1 MSHPQPPFGPQD
13 PNQQPA
19 EPPTQ
24 AFPTAPMPPVP
35 GNPYAPQPP
44 VSGAPQP
51 PYPPVFGAPQPAY
64 PPVSGGPQP
73 AYPPQPPAAGG
84 PYPPPGDAYPPG
96 PYPPAPGQPFGAPPP
111 AKKSNK
117 NVWIIVGIVAAVLL
131 LLCCGG
137 GIFAVYNGFDKA
149 REAVESLPTSGVT
162 ADPFDDTPTGG
173 PESTPGPNRTDGE
186 TFNMKPGET
195 LVVTDDQG
203 TVEITVSKFHTKN
216 KACKAYLPEPKN
228 GLYLIADVTAEVTK
242 GTGSI
247 NPFYF
252 SWIDTNGNEEN
263 GLEGALSGCGKLLGS
278 GVNLAAGSKRTGQ
291 LVFDVTDTNGTL
303 EYEHQL
309 ETAGSWRP

>member
-13 PNQQPA
+13 PNQQPT

-51 PYPPVFGAPQPAY
+51 AY
-64 PPVSGGPQP
+64 PPAPGEPQP
-73 AYPPQPPAAGG
+73 AYPPQPTAAGG
-84 PYPPPGDAYPPG
+84 GYPPPGGAYPSAPGGAYAPG
-96 PYPPAPGQPFGAPPP
+96 PYPPAPGQPFGTPP
-111 AKKSNK
+111 AKKSSK

-137 GIFAVYNGFDKA
+137 GVYTVYGGFKKA
-149 REAVESLPTSGVT
+149 QEAIESLPTPGIT
-162 ADPFDDTPTGG
+162 TDPFDETPTEAPQSK
-173 PESTPGPNRTDGE
+173 PEPNRTDGE

-195 LVVTDDQG
+195 LVITDDES
-203 TVEITVSKFHTKN
+203 TLEITVSKFQTRD
-216 KACKAYLPEPKN
+216 KACKAYLPEPQN

-247 NPFYF
+247 NPFF
-252 SWIDTNGNEEN
+252 FRWVGANGSEEN
-263 GLEGALSGCGKLLGS
+263 SLGAILSGCGKLLDS
-278 GVNLAAGSKRTGQ
+278 GNNLAAGSKRTGQ
-291 LVFDVTDTNGTL
+291 LVFDVKDTNGVL
-303 EYEHQL
+303 EYQHQL